1 MQPSPWTPT
10 ANGTP
15 TQVLLVEDDRRLAEL
30 VSDYL
35 HEHGFAVQHV
45 ARGDLAGAAC
55 LQHAPELVVL
65 DLMLPGLGGID
76 VCRQIPQFLRRAD
89 PDADRLR
96 RRHRAGAG
104 PGIGRR

>member
-35 HEHGFAVQHV
+35 HEHGSPCSMWHAVTLP
-45 ARGDLAGAAC
+45 ARPAASMR
-55 LQHAPELVVL
+55 PSWWYWT
-65 DLMLPGLGGID
+65 
-76 VCRQIPQFLRRAD
+76 
-89 PDADRLR
+89 
-96 RRHRAGAG
+96 
-104 PGIGRR
+104 

>member
-45 ARGDLAGAAC
+45 ARAASMRPSWC
-55 LQHAPELVVL
+55 YWT
-65 DLMLPGLGGID
+65 
-76 VCRQIPQFLRRAD
+76 
-89 PDADRLR
+89 
-96 RRHRAGAG
+96 
-104 PGIGRR
+104 

>member
-55 LQHAPELVVL
+55 RQHAPSGTSFRVGMKKEP
-65 DLMLPGLGGID
+65 DLSAAPSL
-76 VCRQIPQFLRRAD
+76 QFSL
-89 PDADRLR
+89 
-96 RRHRAGAG
+96 
-104 PGIGRR
+104 

>member
-35 HEHGFAVQHV
+35 HE
-45 ARGDLAGAAC
+45 
-55 LQHAPELVVL
+55 
-65 DLMLPGLGGID
+65 
-76 VCRQIPQFLRRAD
+76 
-89 PDADRLR
+89 
-96 RRHRAGAG
+96 
-104 PGIGRR
+104 